1 MEFKIKMVQEQWIP
15 TAKDE
20 VFIGLCYHLV
30 RVITVLW
37 VESTEGIS
45 PARGDKKIF
54 SQLR

>member
-30 RVITVLW
+30 GVIKVLW

-45 PARGDKKIF
+45 PARGYEQIL